1 MIAVCDHNF
10 EVRDP
15 VKPDYSL
22 IEIDLQARLNS
33 SIRKNFATDQYEI
46 FNIDTDAVIF
56 KGTLVAVVA
65 EANRLEGAENIK
77 VLLCRDCMTGK
88 KSS

>member
-1 MIAVCDHNF
+1 MITLCDHNF

-15 VKPDYSL
+15 EKPEYSL
-22 IEIDLQARLNS
+22 IEFDLQAKLSS
-33 SIRKNFATDQYEI
+33 SIRKNFATNQYEI
-46 FNIDTDAVIF
+46 FNIDTDVVTF
-56 KGTLVAVVA
+56 KGTLAKVAA